1 MFNLSSISSGL
12 ESENHTSIYDL
23 KNIIFKKYKIFGKNL
38 IIDQIIY

>member
-23 KNIIFKKYKIFGKNL
+23 KNIIFKKYKIFGKISNNWPNH
-38 IIDQIIY
+38 